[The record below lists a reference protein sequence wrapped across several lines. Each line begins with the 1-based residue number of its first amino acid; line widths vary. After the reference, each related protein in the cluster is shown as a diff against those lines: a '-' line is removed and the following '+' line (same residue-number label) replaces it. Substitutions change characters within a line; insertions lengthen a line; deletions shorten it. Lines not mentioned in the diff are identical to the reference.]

1 MKDNNKLELLLERF
15 FNRYNKYNTK
25 VLKVLGETI
34 KQFEGLTP
42 TQAHQLAQ
50 ELKYSRTIDD
60 LVKELARLSGVSTN
74 DVFEAFDLIAKENT
88 EFARAYAEAKGIP
101 FKPYSQDSEL
111 MQLTKAIA
119 GQTSATFVNLA
130 NSQAIGFTFKGKDGR
145 VIFKNLRQTFID
157 VIDKA
162 LFNTTTGVID
172 YQSAMRSTIRQ
183 LADSGVKI
191 HEYSVGYEGG
201 YNRRIDSTVRQ
212 NVLTGIRQVNLDIQ
226 RQVGRKY
233 GADGVEVSAH
243 EPCAVDHLLI
253 NGRQYSNAEFRQVN
267 NALERPV
274 GTLNCRHFVF
284 SIVLGV
290 NKPEYTDKQLKE
302 MEEESQKVIEYDGKQ
317 YTKYEATQQQRRL
330 ETAIR
335 KQKDRQI
342 IARSSG
348 DKDEI
353 AKTQAKISI
362 LTQKYADF
370 SQKSGLKIYKNRL
383 SVSGYHK
390 VSTKKK

>member
-34 KQFEGLTP
+34 KQFERLTP

-60 LVKELARLSGVSTN
+60 LVKELAKLSGQSTA
-74 DVFEAFDLIAKENT
+74 DVYEAFDIIANENV
-88 EFARAYAEAKGIP
+88 EFAKAYAEAKGIP
-101 FKPYSQDSEL
+101 FTPYKESTEL
-111 MQLTKAIA
+111 QSLVKAIA

-157 VIDKA
+157 VIDEA
-162 LFNTTTGVID
+162 VFNTTTGVVD

-201 YNRRIDSTVRQ
+201 YNRRIDSVVRQ
-212 NVLTGIRQVNLDIQ
+212 DVLTGIRQVNIDIQ
-226 RQVGRKY
+226 RQVGRAY

-243 EPCAVDHLLI
+243 EPCAVDHLPI

-290 NKPEYTDKQLKE
+290 NKPEYTDEQLKE
-302 MEEESQKVIEYDGKQ
+302 MEEESQKIIEYDGKQ
-317 YTKYEATQQQRRL
+317 YTKYEATQEQRRF

-348 DKDEI
+348 DLEEVSKAQENI
-353 AKTQAKISI
+353 TN

-370 SQKSGLKIYKNRL
+370 SQKAGLKTYKNKL
-383 SVSGYHK
+383 SVAGYRK
-390 VSTKKK
+390 VKVK

>member
-1 MKDNNKLELLLERF
+1 MKDNDKLELLLERF

-42 TQAHQLAQ
+42 SQAHQLAQ

-74 DVFEAFDLIAKENT
+74 DVYEAFDIIAKENV
-88 EFARAYAEAKGIP
+88 EFARAYAEAKNLR
-101 FKPYSQDSEL
+101 FTPYKESLEL
-111 MQLTKAIA
+111 QRITKAIA

-130 NSQAIGFTFKGKDGR
+130 NSQMIGFTFKGKDGR
-145 VIFKNLRQTFID
+145 VIFKNLCQTYID
-157 VIDKA
+157 LIDEA
-162 LFNTTTGVID
+162 VFNTTTGVTD
-172 YQSAMRSTIRQ
+172 YQSAMRKTIRQ

-201 YNRRIDSTVRQ
+201 YNRRIDSVVRQ
-212 NVLTGIRQVNLDIQ
+212 DVLTGIRQVNLDIQ
-226 RQVGRKY
+226 KQVGRTY

-243 EPCAVDHLLI
+243 EPCAEDHLPI
-253 NGRQYSNAEFRQVN
+253 NGRQYSNAEFKQVN

-290 NKPEYTDKQLKE
+290 NKPEYTNEQLKE
-302 MEEESQKVIEYDGKQ
+302 MEEESQKIIEYDGKK
-317 YTKYEATQQQRRL
+317 YTKYEMSQLMRNV
-330 ETAIR
+330 ETSIR
-335 KQKDRQI
+335 KNKDQQI
-342 IARSSG
+342 IARASNDQELIG
-348 DKDEI
+348 KAQKNIEI
-353 AKTQAKISI
+353 LTNKYYEISKIS
-362 LTQKYADF
+362 
-370 SQKSGLKIYKNRL
+370 GLPTYKNKL
-383 SVSGYHK
+383 VVSGY
-390 VSTKKK
+390 KKIKTN

>member
-1 MKDNNKLELLLERF
+1 MKDNDKLELLLERF

-101 FKPYSQDSEL
+101 FTPYSQDSEL
-111 MQLTKAIA
+111 IQLTKAIA

-130 NSQAIGFTFKGKDGR
+130 NTQAIGFTFKGKDGH
-145 VIFKNLRQTFID
+145 VIFKNLRQTFNDLID
-157 VIDKA
+157 EA
-162 LFNTTTGVID
+162 LFNTTTGVTD

-191 HEYSVGYEGG
+191 HEYSVGYASG

-226 RQVGRKY
+226 KQVGRAY

-243 EPCAVDHLLI
+243 EPCAVDHLPI

-290 NKPEYTDKQLKE
+290 NEPEYTDEQLEE
-302 MEEESQKVIEYDGKQ
+302 MEKESQKIIEYDGKQ
-317 YTKYEATQQQRRL
+317 YTKYEATQEQRRL

-342 IARSSG
+342 IARYSG
-348 DKDEI
+348 DLEEVGKAQENI
-353 AKTQAKISI
+353 TKLS
-362 LTQKYADF
+362 QKYVDF
-370 SQKSGLKIYKNRL
+370 SQKAGLKTYKNKL
-383 SVSGYHK
+383 VVSDYRK
-390 VSTKKK
+390 VKVK

>member
-1 MKDNNKLELLLERF
+1 MKDNDKLELLLERF

-60 LVKELARLSGVSTN
+60 LVKELARLSGQSTA

-101 FKPYSQDSEL
+101 FTPYSQDSEL
-111 MQLTKAIA
+111 IQLTKAIA

-130 NSQAIGFTFKGKDGR
+130 NTQAIGFTFKGKDGR
-145 VIFKNLRQTFID
+145 VIFKNLRQTFNDLID
-157 VIDKA
+157 EA
-162 LFNTTTGVID
+162 LFNTTTGVVD

-191 HEYSVGYEGG
+191 HEYDVNYASG

-243 EPCAVDHLLI
+243 EPCAVDHLPI

-290 NKPEYTDKQLKE
+290 NEPEYTDEELKK
-302 MEEESQKVIEYDGKQ
+302 MEEESQKIIEYDGKK
-317 YTKYEATQQQRRL
+317 YTKYEATQEQRRL

-348 DKDEI
+348 DLEEI
-353 AKTQAKISI
+353 SKAQENITKLS
-362 LTQKYADF
+362 QKYVNF
-370 SQKSGLKIYKNRL
+370 SQKAGLKTYKNKL
-383 SVSGYHK
+383 VVSGYRK
-390 VSTKKK
+390 VKAK

>member
-74 DVFEAFDLIAKENT
+74 DVFEAFDIIANENV

-101 FKPYSQDSEL
+101 FTPYSQDSEL

-145 VIFKNLRQTFID
+145 VIFKNLRQTFNDLID
-157 VIDKA
+157 EA
-162 LFNTTTGVID
+162 LFNTTTGVVD

-201 YNRRIDSTVRQ
+201 YNRRIDSVVRQ

-226 RQVGRKY
+226 KQVGRKY

-243 EPCAVDHLLI
+243 EPCAVDHLPI
-253 NGRQYSNAEFRQVN
+253 NGRQYSNAEFGRVN

-290 NKPEYTDKQLKE
+290 NEPEYTDKQLKE
-302 MEEESQKVIEYDGKQ
+302 MEEKSQKIIEYDGKK
-317 YTKYEATQQQRRL
+317 YTKYEMSQLMRNV
-330 ETAIR
+330 ETSIR
-335 KQKDRQI
+335 KNKDQQI
-342 IARSSG
+342 IARASNDQELIG
-348 DKDEI
+348 KAQKNIEI
-353 AKTQAKISI
+353 LTNKYYEISKIS
-362 LTQKYADF
+362 
-370 SQKSGLKIYKNRL
+370 GLPTYKNRL
-383 SVSGYHK
+383 VVSGYRK
-390 VSTKKK
+390 IKSKI